1 MLVVGQREA
10 DEGTVSIRLRD
21 GRQLSPMKI
30 AEFAD
35 YAVKKAETRD
45 LEL

>member
-1 MLVVGQREA
+1 
-10 DEGTVSIRLRD
+10 LRD
-21 GRQLSPMKI
+21 GRQMPAMKVS
-30 AEFAD
+30 EFAD